1 MRDRRE
7 SVREAPPGAEPSILE
22 PGRNCWRV
30 DRADKM
36 RCIQDAAEYFRLV
49 RHAMLGAEHTIFTL
63 GWDTSPHTD
72 LLPGETP
79 ADGPTRLDDLI
90 AWVAR
95 RRPALRCHVLTWDY
109 GVVHF
114 FERDPFTRWRLG
126 WRMPD
131 NVLFAFD
138 DHHALGGCHHQK
150 VVVVDDRLAFVGGID
165 LTGHR
170 WDTAAHRVNEP
181 ARVSLDGDVY
191 GPYHE
196 VQAMVSGP
204 IAAALGVLARD
215 RWRALGH
222 ADLPPVSPSQGDPW
236 PQDVV
241 PDLTGVPA
249 AIVRTMPGLGRQQAV
264 TECEALYV
272 DSIAKARDT
281 IYLESQYFTN
291 DRLASALAARLE
303 EPDGPEVIAVMP
315 KCCDGW
321 LEETTMGA
329 LREGVM
335 RQLAAAD
342 VHGRLRL
349 VYPAA
354 SQSRDV
360 PTFVHSKV
368 MFIDDRLA
376 RIGSSNLSKRSM
388 GVDSECDLAIDSAGN
403 PDIAAGILTMRN
415 RLIAEHLGITAADV
429 ARETDRGRSLRS
441 IIDGCASADHTLAR
455 LPIPETV
462 AMPPAAVIA
471 AADPEQPIAMDVAM
485 TAAVEGPLEFARAR
499 PATMLVVAAA
509 GALGLGLAVAGGR
522 RRSISAGGVV
532 RSGAAAALLFA
543 GWTAARAWAG
553 ARKAS
558 RLAAEHRKRAEFG

>member
-1 MRDRRE
+1 
-7 SVREAPPGAEPSILE
+7 
-22 PGRNCWRV
+22 
-30 DRADKM
+30 
-36 RCIQDAAEYFRLV
+36 
-49 RHAMLGAEHTIFTL
+49 
-63 GWDTSPHTD
+63 
-72 LLPGETP
+72 
-79 ADGPTRLDDLI
+79 
-90 AWVAR
+90 
-95 RRPALRCHVLTWDY
+95 
-109 GVVHF
+109 
-114 FERDPFTRWRLG
+114 
-126 WRMPD
+126 
-131 NVLFAFD
+131 
-138 DHHALGGCHHQK
+138 
-150 VVVVDDRLAFVGGID
+150 
-165 LTGHR
+165 
-170 WDTAAHRVNEP
+170 
-181 ARVSLDGDVY
+181 
-191 GPYHE
+191 
-196 VQAMVSGP
+196 
-204 IAAALGVLARD
+204 
-215 RWRALGH
+215 
-222 ADLPPVSPSQGDPW
+222 
-236 PQDVV
+236 
-241 PDLTGVPA
+241 
-249 AIVRTMPGLGRQQAV
+249 
-264 TECEALYV
+264 V

-429 ARETDRGRSLRS
+429 AREADRGRPLRS
-441 IIDGCASADHTLAR
+441 IIDGCAGADHTLAR

-532 RSGAAAALLFA
+532 RSGAAAALLFV
-543 GWTAARAWAG
+543 GWPAARAWAG